1 MLRDT
6 WLVFQRGLRLQLREP
21 VWVIIGIVQPVLYL
35 VLFGPLLEQIAAA
48 PGFVEGD
55 AWLTFTPAM
64 VVLLTM
70 FGAGFAGFATLAEKR
85 EGVIES
91 MRVTPA
97 SRAALLFGRVLNNV
111 VALMV
116 QAAILV
122 VLAVVAFGMRPSWA
136 GVLLTF
142 LLVALLGTVLSA
154 LSHALALVA
163 PGEDTLASVLN
174 GVSLPLLLLSGALL
188 PMALAPVWLRTLSR
202 LNPFAYVVDAAR
214 DLFAGNL
221 ASGDVAVGFAI
232 TVVLAVIATVIGTR
246 TFQRVAA

>member
-1 MLRDT
+1 
-6 WLVFQRGLRLQLREP
+6 
-21 VWVIIGIVQPVLYL
+21 
-35 VLFGPLLEQIAAA
+35 
-48 PGFVEGD
+48 
-55 AWLTFTPAM
+55 
-64 VVLLTM
+64 
-70 FGAGFAGFATLAEKR
+70 
-85 EGVIES
+85 
-91 MRVTPA
+91 
-97 SRAALLFGRVLNNV
+97 NV

-122 VLAVVAFGMRPSWA
+122 DLAVVAFGMRPSWA

-232 TVVLAVIATVIGTR
+232 TVVLAGIATVIGTR
-246 TFQRVAA
+246 TFRRVAA